1 MAASS
6 IALENRAC
14 FEVNGSTALTGTL
27 EAAAGQMVVA
37 TVSVRST
44 PTYPAGWT
52 LLAESSDVTA
62 SSGTK
67 QRMAVLYRR
76 VTQDETVSFAM
87 KQSSSSRIYLNLLAF
102 SGVTT
107 LRWCAGAEYLSSAT
121 VASFTVQRPEGEVFL
136 WCLSA
141 IVWKTTAPY
150 GTWAC
155 NGSSEGMI
163 SLDQA
168 STQPRQANLLDWGE
182 PGNRTFSQ
190 ESQSPVVCECIQL
203 LGEEVRHL
211 VESQGVFYTVEDGAL
226 VPLEAVSAVSAAV
239 FTEYGCEELPGA
251 ALLSGLTCPAVYR
264 WTSGGEL
271 EELTG
276 SVTATPPDQP
286 VVAVCDMSHE
296 SILGI
301 ASLAAAASGT
311 IGVSLS
317 MDGGVTYG
325 REQTLTE
332 FLAADPAALWDALP
346 ENRRLLLRLTLHDSE
361 TLTSLQMNFV
371 N

>member
-6 IALENRAC
+6 ITLQNSAC
-14 FEVNGSTALTGTL
+14 FETASGATLTGTL
-27 EAAAGQMVVA
+27 AAEAGQLVVA

-44 PTYPAGWT
+44 PTYPDGWT
-52 LLAESSDVTA
+52 LLMESGEITS

-76 VTQDETVSFAM
+76 LAQSETVSFTM
-87 KQSSSSRIYLNLLAF
+87 VQSASARIYLNLLAF
-102 SGVTT
+102 SGATT
-107 LRWCAGAEYLSSAT
+107 LRWRTEAEFITSST
-121 VASFTVQRPEGEVFL
+121 VSNFTVQRPQGEVML

-141 IVWKTTAPY
+141 ISWKSSAPY
-150 GTWAC
+150 DSWVC

-163 SLDQA
+163 CLNQA
-168 STQPRQANLLDWGE
+168 YTAPRQANLVDLGE
-182 PGNRTFSQ
+182 PGDRVFYEPTT
-190 ESQSPVVCECIQL
+190 SPTVCECIQL
-203 LGEEVRHL
+203 LGEEKRHL

-226 VPLEAVSAVSAAV
+226 VPLEAVSTVSAAA
-239 FTEYGCEELPGA
+239 FTQYGCEALPDA
-251 ALLSGLTCPAVYR
+251 ALLTGLSCPAVYR
-264 WTSGGEL
+264 WTSSDVL

-286 VVAVCDMSHE
+286 LVAVCDMSHE

-301 ASLAAAASGT
+301 ESLAAAASGT

-317 MDGGVTYG
+317 MDGGASYG
-325 REQTLTE
+325 QEQTLTE